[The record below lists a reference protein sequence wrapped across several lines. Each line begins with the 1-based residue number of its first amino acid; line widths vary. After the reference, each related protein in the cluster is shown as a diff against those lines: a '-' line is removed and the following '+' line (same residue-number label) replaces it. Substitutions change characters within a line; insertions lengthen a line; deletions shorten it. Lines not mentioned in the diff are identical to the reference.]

1 MAEMSGCENILVYK
15 EEDIKKQVSEI
26 VEALKDPNNWKK
38 KTVIDTVTCMKEG
51 E

>member
-1 MAEMSGCENILVYK
+1 MVEMSGYENTLQYEKENIK
-15 EEDIKKQVSEI
+15 TQVNEI

-38 KTVIDTVTCMKEG
+38 KTVIDTITCMKEG